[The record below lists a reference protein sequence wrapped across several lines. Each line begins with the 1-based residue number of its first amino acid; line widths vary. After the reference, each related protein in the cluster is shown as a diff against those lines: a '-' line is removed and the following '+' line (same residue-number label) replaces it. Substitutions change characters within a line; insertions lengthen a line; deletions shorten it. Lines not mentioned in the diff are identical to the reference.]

1 MELDQLLVIFAI
13 LAFAFTTLSLFGI
26 FSMRRWLQLRQ
37 ELLRRKEAE
46 AALQKAHDELERRV
60 AERTAELSEA
70 NAKLKAEIADREQ
83 AEAALRESEELFRQV
98 VSSIS
103 DHIYVTQAPRAGAW
117 RNRYLSSHIE
127 TMTGY
132 PLEKLMADWAFWP
145 SNLIHPED
153 RPKAADQANTLAQG
167 VNSEIEYRL
176 VRADG
181 RIIWV
186 RDSAR
191 VKAESEL
198 DYIIYGVVSDITERK
213 QAEAQIR
220 ELNQML
226 EQRVLDRTRKLA
238 ALYEVTT
245 LANKSLSLKLTLK
258 LALERLLM
266 TLRIRAGA
274 IHILDGA
281 EPEIHLA
288 TAHGIPPAIMAQLGP
303 SPAGAIEGGDR
314 GGLAGLVI
322 EQNRPVLV
330 TEQTP
335 ETPLPDTLQAAGFRV
350 YLGVPIRA
358 KEMALGVLS
367 VLGRQEQQFNEGEV
381 ALLTSI
387 ADQLGIAIENERLQK
402 EAQQAAVM
410 KERARLA
417 RELHDSVTQSLYS
430 LTLFAEAGREM
441 VESGGSEAIRHNFVR
456 IGETA
461 LQALKEM
468 RLLVYEL
475 RPIALER
482 GGLVDALRQRL
493 NAVEGRVNVKTRLVA
508 DDVVKLPAR
517 VEEGLY
523 RIAQEAL
530 NNTLKHAKA
539 TLVTLYLRH
548 QDDQVELEI
557 VDNGAGF
564 DPKTAGEMG
573 GMGLASMRERARHLG
588 GKLTLSSEPGAGSRI
603 IVNINLSSN

>member
-1 MELDQLLVIFAI
+1 MDLYQLLIIFAI
-13 LAFAFTTLSLFGI
+13 LAFAFTTLSLFGV
-26 FSMRRWLQLRQ
+26 FSMRRWLQLQRELTRRQ
-37 ELLRRKEAE
+37 EAE
-46 AALQKAHDELERRV
+46 AALQKAHDELEQRV
-60 AERTAELSEA
+60 AERTMELSEA

-103 DHIYVTQAPRAGAW
+103 DHIYVTEITRDGVW
-117 RNRYLSSHIE
+117 RNRYLSPHVE

-132 PLEKLMADWAFWP
+132 PVEKLMEDWAFW
-145 SNLIHPED
+145 SSGLIHPED
-153 RPKAADQANTLAQG
+153 RPKAADQAGTLARG

-181 RIIWV
+181 QVVWI

-191 VKAESEL
+191 VKAESEPA
-198 DYIIYGVVSDITERK
+198 YIIYGVVSDITERK
-213 QAEAQIR
+213 QTEAQIY

-238 ALYEVTT
+238 ALYEIST
-245 LANKSLSLKLTLK
+245 LANKSLNLKLTLK

-274 IHILDGA
+274 IHVLDEAKQGNY
-281 EPEIHLA
+281 LT
-288 TAHGIPPAIMAQLGP
+288 TAHGIPPAIMAHLD
-303 SPAGAIEGGDR
+303 SPPLSGGTR
-314 GGLAGLVI
+314 GGLAGLII
-322 EQNRPVLV
+322 EQNRPLLI
-330 TEQTP
+330 TEQTADM
-335 ETPLPDTLQAAGFRV
+335 PLPDALEAAGFRV

-358 KEMALGVLS
+358 KELALGVLS
-367 VLGRQEQQFNEGEV
+367 VLGRQEEQFSEGEV

-441 VESGGSEAIRHNFVR
+441 VESGTTQAISHNFVR
-456 IGETA
+456 MGETA

-475 RPIALER
+475 RPLALER
-482 GGLVDALRQRL
+482 DGLVDALHQRL
-493 NAVEGRVNVKTRLVA
+493 NAVEGRVNVKARLVA
-508 DDVVKLPAR
+508 DDAIKLPAQ

-548 QDDQVELEI
+548 QDDQVELEL

-564 DPKTAGEMG
+564 DPKITAEMG

-588 GKLTLSSEPGAGSRI
+588 GKLTISSEPGAGTQI
-603 IVNINLSSN
+603 KVNINLNSN